1 MMAYGRKKNITEEI
15 KEIESLN
22 MTDIEAG
29 EITILLKRK

>member
-1 MMAYGRKKNITEEI
+1 MEEKENITEEI

-29 EITILLKRK
+29 RNHYFA